1 MIFVSNGGKKEVNMT
16 MDNEL
21 FNHIVARLISNADD
35 ATANAKAN
43 PDSKFEEGVQHAYYT
58 ALDTI
63 RNDLIIAGYDL
74 KECGLEDDPIHMLY
88 SGR

>member
-1 MIFVSNGGKKEVNMT
+1 MRIIPK
-16 MDNEL
+16 
-21 FNHIVARLISNADD
+21 
-35 ATANAKAN
+35 
-43 PDSKFEEGVQHAYYT
+43 

-88 SGR
+88 SGGEFYNGN